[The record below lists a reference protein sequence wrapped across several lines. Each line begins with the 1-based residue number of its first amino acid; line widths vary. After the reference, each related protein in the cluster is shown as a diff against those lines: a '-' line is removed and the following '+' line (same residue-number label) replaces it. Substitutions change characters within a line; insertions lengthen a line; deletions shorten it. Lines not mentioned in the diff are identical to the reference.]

1 MPFSPTIF
9 YTKNGMGK
17 AFFWIFALFPWNP
30 LTKGVLDM
38 SAAASN
44 PSQHGECVS

>member
-1 MPFSPTIF
+1 MPYSPTIF

-38 SAAASN
+38 SAAAAN
-44 PSQHGECVS
+44 PGQHGRHCC